1 MKIKIEQLSK
11 AKKTAICDCLRMKG
25 GERSF
30 SNSNPYSWCLDIARE
45 IEHGDL
51 LLARYN
57 YPQQEK
63 EEQP

>member
-1 MKIKIEQLSK
+1 MKIEIQQLSQ
-11 AKKTAICDCLRMKG
+11 AKKTAIADCLRKIG
-25 GERSF
+25 GHRNDAGSYYNYWYLE
-30 SNSNPYSWCLDIARE
+30 IARE

-63 EEQP
+63 EEKP

>member
-1 MKIKIEQLSK
+1 MKIEIQQLSE
-11 AKKTAICDCLRMKG
+11 AKKRAIIDCLRKIG
-25 GERSF
+25 GQRNDAGSYYNYWYLE
-30 SNSNPYSWCLDIARE
+30 IAME

-57 YPQQEK
+57 YANQDK

>member
-1 MKIKIEQLSK
+1 MKIEIQQLSQ
-11 AKKTAICDCLRMKG
+11 AKKTAITDCLRKIG
-25 GERSF
+25 GQRNNAGSYYNYCYLE
-30 SNSNPYSWCLDIARE
+30 IARE

-57 YPQQEK
+57 YPKQEK